1 MATLFP
7 GQSLP
12 ERGIESDN
20 KHHNLSFFGGE
31 GVGQLILSTKVGKF
45 IWSAPAHIVF
55 TDFPVN
61 VIMQTDGNLVL
72 LFFFFFFFFF
82 QLRIAPSCITL
93 VIIKNQ
99 VPISLHDDIN
109 RKVGEDDMRRR

>member
-72 LFFFFFFFFF
+72 YDNKGNA
-82 QLRIAPSCITL
+82 RWSNT
-93 VIIKNQ
+93 
-99 VPISLHDDIN
+99 
-109 RKVGEDDMRRR
+109 